1 MVAAN
6 ITNDSAITTESDLPF
21 FNMQDVLRKWTP
33 REKYIKIS
41 KFPDTLLFVIIS
53 DVFSQNQ
60 MQEFSS

>member
-33 REKYIKIS
+33 REKCIKIS
-41 KFPDTLLFVIIS
+41 KFPDTL
-53 DVFSQNQ
+53 
-60 MQEFSS
+60 